1 VGVITEWLDMPAKRG
16 DVRAPVAAWASRL
29 DRAIRAELLLLLGLT
44 VVVLWP
50 GQRIVTDNGTLD
62 VALNTLAAIAAAG
75 AAALAWIRYRIDRE
89 VAALYETS
97 AFLVLCMS
105 RAMVVGIAAL
115 GNSDELGMSLDR
127 AQQWPIYAWSLA
139 RLVTAVLLVLAAEA
153 SLRGWRQRGV
163 SVAVVAFAPTAL
175 LVAVFV
181 ALRAIEP
188 VLPVLFGPSG
198 VAALRGDPTASPGM
212 DPLGVAFQ
220 AVTGLTYLRGAQ
232 LYRRVY
238 PQRGQAYAAWV
249 TIALVLAAVSQVHW
263 AIFPGIYRPV
273 VVVDDALRALFSLT
287 LLLGIEAQFRGD
299 LGELRTA
306 NGQLRALRSADAER
320 AALAAQARV
329 ARDVHDG
336 LSQELW
342 LAKLKQAR
350 LARFDDLPPAAQ
362 QDLAELGDAVDR
374 ALGHARTVVETMS
387 SGSPARSLQDSVKEL
402 VGEFE
407 RRTGIGVD
415 IRLDEL
421 TDASLTPSRSREVA
435 TELLP
440 IVGEALNNV
449 RKHADATMVRVTGAT
464 TPPDGAIEIRVADNG
479 RGFEPAEVGRSAYG
493 LRGMHER
500 AALIG
505 GSVSVESRS
514 ADGTTVII
522 HVPGVTDSSEDVL
535 P

>member
-1 VGVITEWLDMPAKRG
+1 MRT
-16 DVRAPVAAWASRL
+16 PVAAWATKL
-29 DRAIRAELLLLLGLT
+29 DRAIGAELLLLIGLT

-50 GQRIVTDNGTLD
+50 GQRIATDNGTLD

-115 GNSDELGMSLDR
+115 GTSDELGMTLDR

-139 RLVTAVLLVLAAEA
+139 RLVTAALLVLAAEA

-175 LVAVFV
+175 LVAAFV

-188 VLPVLFGPSG
+188 VLPVLLGSSG
-198 VAALRGDPTASPGM
+198 VAALRGDPTATPGM
-212 DPLGVAFQ
+212 DLLGLAIQ
-220 AVTGLTYLRGAQ
+220 AVIGLAYLRGAQ

-238 PQRGQAYAAWV
+238 LRRGQAYAAWV

-263 AIFPGIYRPV
+263 AMFPGIYRPV
-273 VVVDDALRALFSLT
+273 VVVDDALRSVFSLT

-299 LGELRTA
+299 LGDLRTA
-306 NGQLRALRSADAER
+306 NARLRALRSADAER

-350 LARFDDLPPAAQ
+350 LVKLADMPPTAAQ
-362 QDLAELGDAVDR
+362 DLTELGDAVDR

-387 SGSPARSLQDSVKEL
+387 TGAPARSLQDSVREL

-407 RRTGIGVD
+407 RRTGIPVEVA
-415 IRLDEL
+415 LDDL
-421 TDASLTPSRSREVA
+421 TDASLTPSRSRVIA

-440 IVGEALNNV
+440 IVGEALANV
-449 RKHADATMVRVTGAT
+449 RKHADATVVRVSGAT
-464 TPPDGAIEIRVADNG
+464 NRANGSIEIRVADNG
-479 RGFEPAEVGRSAYG
+479 RGFEVGDVGRSAYG
-493 LRGMHER
+493 IRGMHER

-505 GSVSVESRS
+505 GSVDVESRR
-514 ADGTTVII
+514 ADGTTVVI
-522 HVPGVTDSSEDVL
+522 HVPGANDPIDDVL